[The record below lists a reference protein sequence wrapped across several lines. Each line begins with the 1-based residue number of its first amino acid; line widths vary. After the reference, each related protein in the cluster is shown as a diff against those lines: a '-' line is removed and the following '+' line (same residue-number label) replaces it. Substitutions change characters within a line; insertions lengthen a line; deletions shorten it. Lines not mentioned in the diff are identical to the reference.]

1 MKKDKAGALKSLL
14 ASTLKI
20 GFIGFG
26 GGSALIPVIQKT
38 VVEEKKLVDQT
49 EYEEDVVVASVTPG
63 ALPVEISGSIGK
75 RIAGWKGMLVGS
87 IGMAFPGVFLTLALL
102 SVISYVDENVLR
114 QIQFL
119 AVGITAFIT
128 CLLSD
133 YVAGTVKKEKAKA
146 SKWQNVIIIAV
157 VFLLTCGKNIYRI
170 LGLEGSP
177 RFALSNIQIFGMAF
191 LVIFLM
197 QVFRW
202 IKKRFAGRNEKT
214 CGIKNGTGISGY
226 YIKQMFSE
234 LAALLLFVLLTGVV
248 AYLMTGK
255 TLPYLLNGLLSSV
268 MSFGGGDAYL
278 TVAEGLFVE
287 TSLISEDSYY
297 GSLVPL
303 VNVLPGSILCKTLSG
318 IGFYIGL
325 NETGSVLAAYSV
337 ALAGFAISIFGSCG
351 VVSIVGCF
359 YNAFHNMEVFIA
371 IRRWIRPIVAGL
383 MLNVILALVYQNC
396 KLGNCEALGLAP
408 VLVMFGIYLLDMY
421 LYHVKKIGS
430 GKIVLVSI
438 GLSVIACNM
447 CSMFF

>member
-1 MKKDKAGALKSLL
+1 MKKKKAGTLRSLF

-26 GGSALIPVIQKT
+26 GGSALIPIIQKT
-38 VVEEKKLVDQT
+38 IVEDKKLVNQT

-87 IGMAFPGVFLTLALL
+87 VGMAFPGVFLTLALL
-102 SVISYVDENVLR
+102 SVISYVNENVLR

-119 AVGITAFIT
+119 AVGITAFIA

-133 YVAGTVKKEKAKA
+133 YVAGTVKKEKANA
-146 SKWQNVIIIAV
+146 AKWQNVIIIAA

-170 LGLEGSP
+170 FGLEGSP
-177 RFALSNIQIFGMAF
+177 RFALSNIQIFGLAF

-234 LAALLLFVLLTGVV
+234 LAALLLFVLLTGVE

-325 NETGSVLAAYSV
+325 NETGSVLAAYAV
-337 ALAGFAISIFGSCG
+337 ALAGFAVSIFGSCG
-351 VVSIVGCF
+351 VVSVVGCF
-359 YNAFHNMEVFIA
+359 YNAFHNMEVFVA

-396 KLGNCEALGLAP
+396 KLGTTEALGYAP
-408 VLVMFGIYLLDMY
+408 VLIMFGIYLLDVY
-421 LYHVKKIGS
+421 LYRIKKAGS
-430 GKIVLVSI
+430 GKIVLFSI
-438 GLSVIACNM
+438 VLSVIACNM